1 MPSLSV
7 VLMICSKR
15 FEFCNSR
22 VDDGDGDG
30 DGDGEASSS
39 FLFLRIFIFHSKCEL
54 LLFLPVS
61 LDEDFSLLIM

>member
-30 DGDGEASSS
+30 EGSRS

>member
-7 VLMICSKR
+7 VLMMCSKR

-22 VDDGDGDG
+22 VDDG